1 MRVKLDQAKL
11 PFLGRSIATG
21 TITVLGPAL
30 FKLES
35 QDGFKQLLK
44 QTEYDAIMRF
54 NKQPCP
60 AREEAPEPAP
70 EPEPTTPAPEPQ
82 EDSVDDLASGHSVSE
97 LRSIAQRIGLKFR
110 LRDTKTELA
119 KMILDHQKE
128 E

>member
-44 QTEYDAIMRF
+44 QTEYDAILKF
-54 NKQPCP
+54 NKQPGP
-60 AREEAPEPAP
+60 AREEAPEPA
-70 EPEPTTPAPEPQ
+70 TPAQEPQ
-82 EDSVDDLASGHSVSE
+82 EDSADNLASGHSIAE
-97 LRSIAQRIGLKFR
+97 LRSIAKRIGLKFR
-110 LRDTKTELA
+110 LRDTKHELA
-119 KMILDHQKE
+119 KMILDHKKE